1 MAEQNYYS
9 PSANMIESNELV
21 SVEQAR
27 AIIAASLSRVQPTV
41 KEVSQSTGLALAED
55 IFSPLDIPA
64 FDQSSMDGYAVYA
77 EDIKRPLFVQGVVA
91 AGHAQPEILQR
102 NHAMRIFTG
111 APLPAGSDTI
121 VMQEKVIVNT
131 SDIQIT
137 DPDIEKGTHVRK
149 RGSELK
155 KDELVIKKGTV
166 ITAPIAGLLASLG
179 MNSVPVYPRL
189 SIRIIATGNELQ
201 MPGQPL
207 YAGQSYESNTTF
219 LLAALKPFTD
229 NIGTVLYI
237 EDSLQIIQHALSAA
251 IIKSDLVIMTGGVSV
266 GDFDFVRRAADNLGI
281 DCKFHRV
288 KQKPGKPL
296 YFGTKEN
303 KIIFGLPGNPAS
315 VVSCFYEYVLPAVR
329 FMLYLPQEELV
340 SAKLKNDFK
349 KVKGLTQF
357 LKAYFANGEVE
368 ILEAQESYR
377 LRSFSSANCLVALD
391 ENRLSYD
398 KGEMVRIRLL
408 PK

>member
-1 MAEQNYYS
+1 M
-9 PSANMIESNELV
+9 ESNELV

-27 AIIAASLSRVQPTV
+27 ALIAASLFRVNSAV
-41 KEVSQSTGLALAED
+41 KEVSNSTGLAIAED

-64 FDQSSMDGYAVYA
+64 FDQSSMDGYAIYA
-77 EDIKRPLFVQGVVA
+77 EDIKRPLVVQGVVA

-111 APLPAGSDTI
+111 APLPEGSDTI
-121 VMQEKVIVNT
+121 VMQEKVTVHA

-179 MNSVPVYPRL
+179 MSSVPVYPRL
-189 SIRIIATGNELQ
+189 TIGIIATGSELQ

-207 YAGQSYESNTTF
+207 EEGQSYESNSSF
-219 LLAALKPFTD
+219 LLAALKPYSE
-229 NIGTVLYI
+229 NIGTALYI
-237 EDSLQIIQHALSAA
+237 EDSLEIIQHALSGN
-251 IIKSDLVIMTGGVSV
+251 IRFSDLVILTGGVSV
-266 GDFDFVRRAADNLGI
+266 GDFDFVRRATDNLGV

-329 FMLYLPQEELV
+329 FMLHLPQEELI
-340 SAKLKNDFK
+340 SARLKNDFK

-377 LRSFSSANCLVALD
+377 LRSFSTANCLVALD

-398 KGEMVRIRLL
+398 KGEMVKVRLL

>member
-1 MAEQNYYS
+1 M
-9 PSANMIESNELV
+9 V

-27 AIIAASLSRVQPTV
+27 ALIAASVHRVHTAV
-41 KEVSQSTGLALAED
+41 REISHSVGLAIAED

-77 EDIKRPLFVQGVVA
+77 EDIKRPLPVQGVMA
-91 AGHAQPEILQR
+91 AGHAQSETLQR

-121 VMQEKVIVNT
+121 VMQEKVIVH
-131 SDIQIT
+131 SSGIQVT
-137 DPDIEKGTHVRK
+137 DPDLEKGTHVRK

-166 ITAPIAGLLASLG
+166 ITAPVTGLLASLG
-179 MNSVPVYPRL
+179 ILSVPVYPRL
-189 SIRIIATGNELQ
+189 SICIIATGNELQ
-201 MPGQPL
+201 KPGQPL
-207 YAGQSYESNTTF
+207 KPGQVYESNVFF
-219 LLAALKPFTD
+219 LQAALEPFVE
-229 NIGTVLYI
+229 NPKTVLYV
-237 EDSLQIIQHALSAA
+237 EDNLEKIQDALSAA
-251 IIKSDLVIMTGGVSV
+251 ISNSDLVILTGGVSV
-266 GDFDFVRRAADNLGI
+266 GDYDFVRQAADRAGI
-281 DCKFHRV
+281 HCKFHRV

-329 FMLYLPQEELV
+329 FMLHLPQEELL
-340 SAKLKNDFK
+340 SAKLKDDYK
-349 KVKGLTQF
+349 KANGLTQF
-357 LKAYFANGEVE
+357 LKAFYADGEVE

-377 LRSFSSANCLVALD
+377 LRSFANANCLVALD

-398 KGEMVRIRLL
+398 KGEIVTVRML

>member
-1 MAEQNYYS
+1 M
-9 PSANMIESNELV
+9 ESNELV

-27 AIIAASLSRVQPTV
+27 ALIAASISRAHPVM
-41 KEVSQSTGLALAED
+41 EELMHATGLALAED

-64 FDQSSMDGYAVYA
+64 FDQSSMDGYAIYA
-77 EDIKRPLFVQGVVA
+77 EDIKRPMVIQGVMA

-121 VMQEKVIVNT
+121 VMQEKVTVL
-131 SDIQIT
+131 SSGIQIT
-137 DPDIEKGTHVRK
+137 DQHIEKGTHVRK

-155 KDELVIKKGTV
+155 KDELVLKKGTV
-166 ITAPIAGLLASLG
+166 ITAPVAGLIASLG
-179 MNSVPVYPRL
+179 LNSVRVYPRL
-189 SIRIIATGNELQ
+189 PVCIMATGNELQ
-201 MPGQPL
+201 MPGMPL
-207 YAGQSYESNTTF
+207 LPGQAYESNSSF
-219 LLAALKPFTD
+219 LMAALRPFAEAMKSATYVED
-229 NIGTVLYI
+229 NL
-237 EDSLQIIQHALSAA
+237 EMMERELSLIINNYEL
-251 IIKSDLVIMTGGVSV
+251 IIITGGVSV
-266 GDFDFVRRAADNLGI
+266 GDYDFVRQAADLAGI
-281 DCKFHRV
+281 HCRFHRV

-315 VVSCFYEYVLPAVR
+315 VVSCFYEYVLPAIR
-329 FMLYLPQEELV
+329 FMLHLPQEELLT
-340 SAKLKNDFK
+340 AKLKDDFK

-357 LKAYFANGEVE
+357 LKAYYADGEVE

-377 LRSFSSANCLVALD
+377 LRSFASANCLVALD
-391 ENRLSYD
+391 EHRLSYER
-398 KGEMVRIRLL
+398 GELVTVRLL

>member
-1 MAEQNYYS
+1 M
-9 PSANMIESNELV
+9 ESNELV
-21 SVEQAR
+21 SIEQAR
-27 AIIAASLSRVQPTV
+27 TLIAASLFRVNPAV
-41 KEVSQSTGLALAED
+41 KDVSNSTGLTIAED

-64 FDQSSMDGYAVYA
+64 FDQSSMDGYAVYV
-77 EDIKRPLFVQGVVA
+77 EDINKPLVVQGVIA
-91 AGHAQPEILQR
+91 AGHAQSEILQR

-121 VMQEKVIVNT
+121 VMQEKVIVHA
-131 SDIQIT
+131 SAIQIT
-137 DPDIEKGTHVRK
+137 DPEIEKGTHVRK
-149 RGSELK
+149 RGSEIK
-155 KDELVIKKGTV
+155 KGELVIKNGTV

-179 MNSVPVYPRL
+179 MKTVPVYPRL
-189 SIRIIATGNELQ
+189 TIRIIATGNELQ
-201 MPGQPL
+201 IPGRPL
-207 YAGQSYESNTTF
+207 EAGQSYESNISF
-219 LLAALKPFTD
+219 LRAALKPYAE
-229 NIGTVLYI
+229 NLGTALYV
-237 EDSLQIIQHALSAA
+237 EDSLEIIERTLSAN
-251 IIKSDLVIMTGGVSV
+251 IHSSDLVILTGGVSV

-329 FMLYLPQEELV
+329 FMLYLPQEELI
-340 SAKLKNDFK
+340 SAKLKDDFK

-377 LRSFSSANCLVALD
+377 LRSFSRANCLVALD

-398 KGEMVRIRLL
+398 KGEMVTVRLL

>member
-1 MAEQNYYS
+1 M
-9 PSANMIESNELV
+9 ESNELV

-27 AIIAASLSRVQPTV
+27 AIIAASLSCVQPAM
-41 KEVSQSTGLALAED
+41 KESSNSMGLVIAED
-55 IFSPLDIPA
+55 IFSPQDIPA
-64 FDQSSMDGYAVYA
+64 FDQSSMDGYAIYA
-77 EDIKRPLFVQGVVA
+77 EDIKRPLIVQGVVA

-111 APLPAGSDTI
+111 APLPADSDTI
-121 VMQEKVIVNT
+121 VMQEKVIAHA
-131 SDIQIT
+131 SGIQIT
-137 DPDIEKGTHVRK
+137 DPGIEKGTHVRK

-155 KDELVIKKGTV
+155 KDELVLKKGTV
-166 ITAPIAGLLASLG
+166 ITAPITGLLASLG
-179 MNSVPVYPRL
+179 MSSVPVYPRL
-189 SIRIIATGNELQ
+189 TIHIVATGNELQ

-207 YAGQSYESNTTF
+207 KPGQSYESNSSF
-219 LLAALKPFTD
+219 LLAALKPFAD
-229 NIGTVLYI
+229 NLGTVLYV
-237 EDSLQIIQHALSAA
+237 EDNLEIIQRALSSA
-251 IIKSDLVIMTGGVSV
+251 ISNSDLVILTGGVSV
-266 GDFDFVRRAADNLGI
+266 GDYDFVRQAADRAGI
-281 DCKFHRV
+281 HCKFHRV

-329 FMLYLPQEELV
+329 FMLNLPQDELLY
-340 SAKLKNDFK
+340 AKLKDDFK

-357 LKAYFANGEVE
+357 LKAYFTDGEVE

-377 LRSFSSANCLVALD
+377 LRSFSNANCLVMLD
-391 ENRLSYD
+391 ENKLSYD
-398 KGEMVRIRLL
+398 KGEMVTIRLL

>member
-1 MAEQNYYS
+1 M
-9 PSANMIESNELV
+9 ESNELV
-21 SVEQAR
+21 SVAKAR
-27 AIIAASLSRVQPTV
+27 ALIADSVSRVQPAFREIV
-41 KEVSQSTGLALAED
+41 HSTGLAIAED

-77 EDIKRPLFVQGVVA
+77 DDIKEPLIVQGVMA

-121 VMQEKVIVNT
+121 VMQEKVIVAELG
-131 SDIQIT
+131 IQIT
-137 DPDIEKGTHVRK
+137 DPDIPKGTHVRK

-166 ITAPIAGLLASLG
+166 LSAPTAGLLASLG
-179 MNSVPVYPRL
+179 ISSVKVYPRL
-189 SIRIIATGNELQ
+189 SIEIIATGNELQ
-201 MPGQPL
+201 MPGRPL
-207 YAGQSYESNTTF
+207 QEGQAYESNVVF
-219 LLAALKPFTD
+219 LQAALKPFAETS
-229 NIGTVLYI
+229 GSVLYV
-237 EDSLQIIQHALSAA
+237 EDNLEKIQDALSAA
-251 IIKSDLVIMTGGVSV
+251 IHNSDLVILTGGVSV
-266 GDFDFVRRAADNLGI
+266 GDYDFVRRAADQLGVL
-281 DCKFHRV
+281 CKFHKV

-303 KIIFGLPGNPAS
+303 TIIFGLPGNPAS
-315 VVSCFYEYVLPAVR
+315 VVSCFYEYVLPALR
-329 FMLYLPQEELV
+329 LMLHLPPQELV
-340 SAKLKNDFK
+340 SATLKREFR

-357 LKAYFANGEVE
+357 LKAFIEGGEVE

-377 LRSFSSANCLVALD
+377 LRSFASANCLVALD
-391 ENRLSYD
+391 ENRQDYS
-398 KGEMVRIRLL
+398 KGEIVTVRLL